1 MDDNERALLSRVRM
15 TVPDVA
21 SGRCELDLDG
31 WPLLLVDKV
40 AGCVRVNDLGS
51 SSIFADGVAL
61 PSTAGQLMV
70 RAGAI
75 GDELYVLVGD
85 VAAVFVVAEINGV
98 HADVRVVEPATG
110 RLLLDRS
117 VRYRQVPTEVI
128 SPSPALRDCRG

>member
-1 MDDNERALLSRVRM
+1 MLSRVRM
-15 TVPDVA
+15 TVDDVT

-31 WPLLLVDKV
+31 WPLLLVDRV
-40 AGCVRVNDLGS
+40 AGCVRVNDLRS
-51 SSIFADGVAL
+51 SAMFAHGAAL
-61 PSTAGQLMV
+61 PPTAGNLTV

-98 HADVRVVEPATG
+98 HAHVRVIESATG

-117 VRYRQVPTEVI
+117 VRYRQVLTEVM
-128 SPSPALRDCRG
+128 SPSPAFLDCRG